1 MRPRAEREAGPAS
14 SRNTSSVVTGER
26 DVCKVI
32 DFIKG
37 VRLRMKKCGMFEETM
52 FGESHII
59 CGDILFCLISFSK
72 YK

>member
-1 MRPRAEREAGPAS
+1 MRPRAEREADPAS

-37 VRLRMKKCGMFEETM
+37 VRLRMKKCGMFEGTM
-52 FGESHII
+52 GRV
-59 CGDILFCLISFSK
+59 ILFVEIYYFV
-72 YK
+72 